1 LEGLMYPWQKGYFL
15 HLCERREMAFIA
27 WQKSGYRDFAKHDE
41 YLEWREK
48 AMDFAAMI
56 NRR

>member
-1 LEGLMYPWQKGYFL
+1 MYPWQKGYFL